1 MTFKKMAPEDFKV
14 GRKYRNNHPNYGKY
28 IYTYME
34 KPRPILERSG
44 ACIYVSKGK
53 VAITKWE
60 WEEIVE
66 KKRVFK

>member
-14 GRKYRNNHPNYGKY
+14 GRKYRTNHPKYGKY
-28 IYTYME
+28 IYTYKKE
-34 KPRPILERSG
+34 PSPILDRG
-44 ACIYVSKGK
+44 DGYIYVSKGK
-53 VAITKWE
+53 AAITEWE